1 MAQRAEQ
8 YDADDGDPQGGADP
22 LSGIDHA
29 ARGTGVLDRDAGEHQ
44 VGHQRRPSNLGAT
57 VLPEREDGQGRR
69 GGGQGGDGPGGP
81 AGGLAFD
88 QRVGDQQQGHGDEG
102 AAGRVEAPAPPPG
115 LGSAAP
121 GCSQCDRA
129 DGNVE
134 QEDGLPAQPAD
145 AGGDEE
151 AAQKREAGPPDQE
164 QSPTTETI
172 TELPSGDER

>member
-69 GGGQGGDGPGGP
+69 VAAKAAMAQ
-81 AGGLAFD
+81 
-88 QRVGDQQQGHGDEG
+88 VG
-102 AAGRVEAPAPPPG
+102 
-115 LGSAAP
+115 
-121 GCSQCDRA
+121 
-129 DGNVE
+129 
-134 QEDGLPAQPAD
+134 QPAVW
-145 AGGDEE
+145 
-151 AAQKREAGPPDQE
+151 
-164 QSPTTETI
+164 
-172 TELPSGDER
+172 PSTSG